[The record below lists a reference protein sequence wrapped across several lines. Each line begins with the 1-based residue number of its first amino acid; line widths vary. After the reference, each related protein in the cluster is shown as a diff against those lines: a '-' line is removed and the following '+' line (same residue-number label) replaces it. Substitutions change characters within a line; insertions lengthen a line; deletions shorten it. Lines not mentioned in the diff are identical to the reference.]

1 MLKKISAMMLL
12 LVFLL
17 MLIYG
22 NLNYDMSIHALK
34 IWFEK
39 LVPSM
44 FVIMVVVKLMFSQ
57 SILSWCTK
65 PFAPIFS
72 HVFHISKQSISYV
85 FAMMFLGF
93 PSSAAFINEQV
104 KQGACLPQDAKR
116 LILSCSFATPGF
128 VIMTC
133 GTVLYHSSTL
143 GIWLFCIQLLSGFIL
158 LFLSRSHDITSR
170 QTSAAPLPF
179 MTSLKTSIID
189 SGKTLYLI
197 GGYLMLCM
205 SIGAL
210 LVQFLPIVLQMFLRI
225 VIEFSSGSL
234 LISSLPISLRLQ
246 LALLS
251 ALLSFG
257 GFCVHLQVMCMCDA
271 CALSY
276 RKYFICR
283 ILQAILSASITYV
296 FFPFFPS

>member
-1 MLKKISAMMLL
+1 MAALII
-12 LVFLL
+12 FLL
-17 MLIYG
+17 MLVYG
-22 NLNYDMSIHALK
+22 NLNYEMSVQALK

-44 FVIMVVVKLMFSQ
+44 FVIMVIVKLMFSQ

-65 PFAPIFS
+65 PFAPLFS
-72 HVFHISKQSISYV
+72 YVFQLSKQSVSYV

-93 PSSAAFINEQV
+93 PSSAAFLNEQV
-104 KQGACLPQDAKR
+104 KQGTCLPQDAKR
-116 LILSCSFATPGF
+116 LIMACSFATPGF

-133 GTVLYHSSTL
+133 GTVLFHSSAL
-143 GIWLFCIQLLSGFIL
+143 GICLFGIQLLSGFIL
-158 LFLSRSHDITSR
+158 LFLSRSKYITSG
-170 QTSAAPLPF
+170 QTSMNTVSF
-179 MTSLKTSIID
+179 MTSLKTSIVD

-210 LVQFLPIVLQMFLRI
+210 LVQFLPSVLQMAFRI
-225 VIEFSSGSL
+225 VIEFSSGSI
-234 LISSLPISLRLQ
+234 LISTLPIPLRLQ
-246 LALLS
+246 LVLLS

-257 GFCVHLQVMCMCDA
+257 GFCVHLQVMCMSDA

-276 RKYFICR
+276 RKYLICR
-283 ILQAILSASITYV
+283 IFQALVSAAITYML
-296 FFPFFPS
+296 FPFFPL

>member
-1 MLKKISAMMLL
+1 
-12 LVFLL
+12 
-17 MLIYG
+17 
-22 NLNYDMSIHALK
+22 
-34 IWFEK
+34 
-39 LVPSM
+39 M

-179 MTSLKTSIID
+179 M
-189 SGKTLYLI
+189 YLI

-210 LVQFLPIVLQMFLRI
+210 LVQFLPIVLQMFFRI
-225 VIEFSSGSL
+225 VIEFSSGSM